1 MVQNTVSEL
10 IKVAGYPDVS
20 VMVMRPLTIDGA
32 FDIDDTHQDV
42 LRMH

>member
-10 IKVAGYPDVS
+10 IKVAGHPDVS
-20 VMVMRPLTIDGA
+20 VIVMRPKYGA
-32 FDIDDTHQDV
+32 FDVDDSHQDA